1 MATSYSVSV
10 VSPDCRLCG
19 IPLPAKDRRVIFG
32 PTFRVFDQLT
42 QILDYVPAE
51 NDGLSRHVCGICFVK
66 LNKLQRIQTDI
77 TTKVPQLRLENGSLI
92 AALQEKHKNARK
104 PTCST
109 SQTSDKVEHFVEGL
123 PSKRFPNPRSAL
135 LYDTSLSSQGPTPG
149 VDKVNNAGSRQKLLD
164 IVESTKNDDSE
175 NIHMYMTPSGVQSD
189 FQDNGSLKDVAPT
202 DIVALVAENKRLVE
216 ERNRLSDGY
225 STLLCKY
232 EDLRRKTGST
242 ESTTESKSRDSQAIF
257 SCSNLSAANYHY
269 YTGFSCDKFNDLLK
283 VLVPSDSEEILTWTK
298 IVSGNGIKHVSL
310 EDQLLLVLMKLRL
323 NFDFVH
329 LSHLFGISSEA
340 CSGLFSNWI
349 NYMYD
354 VFKTC
359 STSSSDTHESPLFR
373 LSQMIEG

>member
-1 MATSYSVSV
+1 MVKRCSWGTCKTDSRFPERLKGGVTFIPFPKPARSL
-10 VSPDCRLCG
+10 DKCREWIRLCG
-19 IPLPAKDRRVIFG
+19 RPQTQLNEEILRDRGKSKHIF
-32 PTFRVFDQLT
+32 
-42 QILDYVPAE
+42 
-51 NDGLSRHVCGICFVK
+51 VCSK
-66 LNKLQRIQTDI
+66 
-77 TTKVPQLRLENGSLI
+77 
-92 AALQEKHKNARK
+92 
-104 PTCST
+104 
-109 SQTSDKVEHFVEGL
+109 HFVEGL